1 MLGGP
6 LHQRKIDRLPAL
18 RQAMREML
26 RAAATTLIQIPDNQL
41 VVVAV
46 RLDYLN
52 WEDTTGLPAQILMRA
67 DRKSALAGDIKEEQQ

>member
-1 MLGGP
+1 MAA
-6 LHQRKIDRLPAL
+6 II
-18 RQAMREML
+18 
-26 RAAATTLIQIPDNQL
+26 RAVLLLAI